1 MTSNLSVTLISS
13 PINKHREP
21 RLIFYEGDH
30 AWLSL
35 VTLPNL
41 HAIQP
46 KSGQAVPADHFSR
59 NLVEDSTRNR
69 KVEDEWRCNSQQRPV
84 FFRQS
89 LSAAQSKKP
98 LAHLDSSSTH
108 NALSGWLKRNGGFYC
123 GVCVASLESLEPLE
137 RGATAVLQTSPT
149 FFIYFLWNIDACYER
164 FKIMCL
170 ASSGPATL
178 FSNA

>member
-1 MTSNLSVTLISS
+1 MLYYLKTV
-13 PINKHREP
+13 K
-21 RLIFYEGDH
+21 
-30 AWLSL
+30 LSL
-35 VTLPNL
+35 WTISVLRRAFSTLLAPHYSARAQL
-41 HAIQP
+41 P
-46 KSGQAVPADHFSR
+46 
-59 NLVEDSTRNR
+59 DSLWPQRRWNW
-69 KVEDEWRCNSQQRPV
+69 KGGNEWRCNLKVQGNKGSV

-89 LSAAQSKKP
+89 LSAAQSKKL

-123 GVCVASLESLEPLE
+123 GVCVASLESLELLK
-137 RGATAVLQTSPT
+137 RRATAVLQTSQT